1 MSPAQ
6 GSARPDSPAGAERR
20 GASTRIEQTWIP
32 VGDDRMVHGEEARGR
47 VLEAPAAAG
56 VLESP
61 VSGRARAAVLVVGPL
76 GRERVVST
84 AAIAVLSREL
94 AGEGC
99 LVLRLGLRGSGDSH
113 DLPGDDVRSAW
124 RADVRASVNELR
136 RRAPGL
142 AVHAV
147 GLRLGAAVLLDAC
160 TATDEPARQGAA
172 AGDGP
177 DARPLPE
184 LERVVLWEPQGG
196 RAQLRRDQ
204 ALRRVSV
211 PRPTA
216 DEGAEVSGMLWSREQ
231 AESLRTLPDPRRGP
245 LPSDRWSIREE
256 DDREAAEMLW
266 GVGSEFA
273 RVPRTAVH
281 EIVELLTAAD
291 PLEPPLSTEAQ
302 QAVDMEP
309 RASAALTVPDSS
321 GAPQRVIE
329 TFVRVADGRPAVLSA
344 AEDRPTGGGRRRRPE
359 TAVQLIAA
367 ASEPSDGPT
376 GLWTSAARD
385 LAGEGMT
392 VLRAERPGCGILS
405 DASLDTIPS
414 PYDPAT
420 LRAVGSDAAWLT
432 RRTGLPV
439 TAVGLCVGSW
449 LALRSAK
456 RTVTR
461 RVIAVNNVAWRPGTG
476 YYDLL
481 YAERGTWENAPRGFT
496 ESLAREAGGAQHRP
510 TWSAGVRDVLRRRL
524 RGLRGAVETHAPA
537 PARHLLALLGISD
550 AVSSMLVLP
559 GGAREID
566 LILGAEDLAEFR
578 EARGDW
584 GVRIARRLGRTVRV
598 HDVPSLDHALLA
610 ASGRAEVRT
619 MLRDMLVSDGRDG
632 DRAAPTASGDAE
644 TTS

>member
-1 MSPAQ
+1 M
-6 GSARPDSPAGAERR
+6 
-20 GASTRIEQTWIP
+20 
-32 VGDDRMVHGEEARGR
+32 
-47 VLEAPAAAG
+47 LEAPAAAG

-61 VSGRARAAVLVVGPL
+61 LNGRARAAVLVVGPL

-94 AGEGC
+94 AEEGC
-99 LVLRLGLRGSGDSH
+99 LVLRLSLRGSGDSH
-113 DLPGDDVRSAW
+113 DLDGDDVRSAW
-124 RADVRASVNELR
+124 RADVRAAVSELR

-147 GLRLGAAVLLDAC
+147 GLRLGAAVLVDAC
-160 TATDEPARQGAA
+160 TAAETAGDGTEAA
-172 AGDGP
+172 AGP
-177 DARPLPE
+177 DAQPLAGLDWVE
-184 LERVVLWEPQGG
+184 LWEPLGG

-211 PRPTA
+211 PRPTEA
-216 DEGAEVSGMLWSREQ
+216 EGTEVSGMLWSRGQ
-231 AESLRTLPDPRRGP
+231 AECLRTLPDPRRSP
-245 LPSDRWSIREE
+245 LPSAQWSLREE
-256 DDREAAEMLW
+256 EDREAAEMLW

-273 RVPRTAVH
+273 RVPRAAIH
-281 EIVELLTAAD
+281 EIVERLTAAAA
-291 PLEPPLSTEAQ
+291 LEPPLGPETQ
-302 QAVDMEP
+302 RAVDMEP
-309 RASAALTVPDSS
+309 RAAAALTVPDSS
-321 GAPQRVIE
+321 GAPRRVIE

-344 AEDRPTGGGRRRRPE
+344 AEDHCAGADGRPLPA
-359 TAVQLIAA
+359 TAVQFIAA

-385 LAGEGMT
+385 LAADGMT

-405 DASLDTIPS
+405 DPRLDTIPS

-420 LRAVGSDAAWLT
+420 LRAVASDADWLK

-456 RTVTR
+456 RDVTR

-481 YAERGTWENAPRGFT
+481 YAERDSWENAPRGFT
-496 ESLAREAGGAQHRP
+496 KSLAREAGGPERRP
-510 TWSAGVRDVLRRRL
+510 SWSVRVRDALRPRL
-524 RGLRGAVETHAPA
+524 RGLRGVVETHAPA

-578 EARGDW
+578 EARGQW
-584 GVRIARRLGRTVRV
+584 GVRLARRLGHAVRV

-619 MLRDMLVSDGRDG
+619 MLRDMLASSGGDG
-632 DRAAPTASGDAE
+632 DRAAPTASGDTEGA
-644 TTS
+644 S